1 MLTITILQLSSVSR
15 QRSKRHAGSVPMKV
29 RVTQKYYDKAG
40 AGVAVK
46 LTEQSQLVSY
56 KAGEEV
62 RVIVSSVN
70 IYSGRE

>member
-1 MLTITILQLSSVSR
+1 
-15 QRSKRHAGSVPMKV
+15 MKV
-29 RVTQKYYDKAG
+29 KVTQKYYDKAG